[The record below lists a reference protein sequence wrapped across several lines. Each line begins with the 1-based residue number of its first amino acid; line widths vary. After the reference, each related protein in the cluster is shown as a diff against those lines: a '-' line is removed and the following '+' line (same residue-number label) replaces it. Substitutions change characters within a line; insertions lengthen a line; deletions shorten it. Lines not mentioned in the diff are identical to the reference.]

1 MKLNLLGLALAPT
14 ASLMLSENALA
25 VKKNDGEPALLDLED
40 PQAKAME
47 YMVPSPTNQQSCSNC
62 QLYTGKEGAD
72 SGPCAL
78 FSYRVDTQSG
88 KPLWVHADGWCRG
101 WAPRQV

>member
-47 YMVPSPTNQQSCSNC
+47 YMCYVHLSKRKSPFLCPEAILGNSLNS
-62 QLYTGKEGAD
+62 
-72 SGPCAL
+72 
-78 FSYRVDTQSG
+78 F
-88 KPLWVHADGWCRG
+88 
-101 WAPRQV
+101 